1 MNLFNTGYGEKTK
14 ITNSKTI
21 TEEGK
26 YALDAYQ
33 NNPAKPNTLAYNLS
47 RKLDI
52 VDGAAA
58 HNAHPRGINLLNI
71 MDKDEMFGRIADG
84 SFKDEYIGDYF
95 DITISTEYTAN
106 ESVRCLFS
114 VFDPYLNM
122 GDTPLTRHH
131 VGIVPQNCFA
141 KIHQMNTTNTTVNGY
156 ANAAINTALGKYA
169 NAIAVAIGQSHL
181 ITHRSLLVNSISEN
195 GASMGGAGLTG
206 CSNDW
211 GWCDVRLQ
219 LLSEAQVYGTRYW
232 SSSGY
237 DGGIDTQQLP
247 LFRLNPAAKICKLG
261 GVDDVNGSNRQW
273 WWLRDV
279 VSASSFASV
288 ANRGYSFYYSASTG
302 YGVRPLFLIG

>member
-33 NNPAKPNTLAYNLS
+33 NNPAKPDTLAYQIS
-47 RKLDI
+47 HKLDI

-58 HNAHPRGINLLNI
+58 HNAHPRGINLLTI

-84 SFKDEYIGDYF
+84 TFKDEYIGDYF

-106 ESVRCLFS
+106 EPVRCLFS

-141 KIHQMNTTNTTVNGY
+141 KTHQMNSTNTTVNGY
-156 ANAAINTALGKYA
+156 ANAAINAALGKYA

-181 ITHRSLLVNSISEN
+181 ITHRSLLTKGISET
-195 GASMGGAGLTG
+195 GASMGGAGFIG
-206 CSNDW
+206 CSNSWEWKDIR
-211 GWCDVRLQ
+211 VQ
-219 LLSEAQVYGTRYW
+219 LLSEAQVHGNRFW

-247 LFRLNPAAKICKLG
+247 LFRLNPAARICKLG
-261 GVDDVNGSNRQW
+261 GVDDVNASNRQW

-279 VSASSFASV
+279 ASTVAFSFVDKDGSADSHSAS
-288 ANRGYSFYYSASTG
+288 YSG
-302 YGVRPLFLIG
+302 GVRPFFLIG